1 MVEAAST
8 RAPQDEDA
16 DERRR
21 LQPVRLALY
30 VAASLL
36 SFMTVAPLF
45 YMVSMSLKETNEVFG
60 TNLVPHHPT
69 LANFV

>member
-1 MVEAAST
+1 MAESI
-8 RAPQDEDA
+8 REDA

-30 VAASLL
+30 VVASLL

-45 YMVSMSLKETNEVFG
+45 
-60 TNLVPHHPT
+60 
-69 LANFV
+69 